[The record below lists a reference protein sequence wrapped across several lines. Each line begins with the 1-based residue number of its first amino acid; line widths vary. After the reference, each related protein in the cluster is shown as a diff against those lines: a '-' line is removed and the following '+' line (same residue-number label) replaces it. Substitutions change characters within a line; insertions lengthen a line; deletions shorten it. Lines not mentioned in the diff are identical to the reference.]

1 MMRGEITAGVAV
13 TDRRTSRFRAVARAG
28 ARAAAATVA
37 ATALAT
43 GAFVLPA
50 GAEPITTETKL
61 AEHTNPAVQVITTE
75 YQANVKLGRIEFSK
89 AGQQLILRAYVK
101 YLHRDFGAAGFVN
114 YIFDRAQ
121 RDPAYY
127 FKEAGSKRTQKLS
140 AQFVGSGFI
149 ASPDGYVVTARHVV
163 TPDSDVKKMFAQ
175 AGAANFAKADATA
188 LLKDF
193 AKFDLSTGAMKSIVR
208 TVNGFAQAKVH
219 VSLGKPKVAVRL
231 GVASATGQR
240 VGQNQPAEVVFRSDP
255 ALGADVA
262 VLRIRVDSKLPTV
275 ALGAG
280 SPQQGEEVYINA
292 FPAAATYLKDFS
304 KASQLLPTLSKGTIT
319 QLKNT
324 AGGTPI
330 LQTDANAMPGSSGG
344 AAFDENGQVIGMLV
358 AGATDAN
365 GSSAGQ
371 NYLMP
376 LDVIKDAL
384 SRSGADLTPSDTTV
398 IYDQALADFHDEYY
412 SKALAEFKQVQ
423 SLFPAHAYV
432 GGFIT
437 RAQTA
442 INQGKDKTPPPAEDS
457 GLRLSFGTPVIVIA
471 MAAVVIIGL
480 GVMVLLLVIRRR
492 PAKQSGPVAPGLGQ
506 AGPGQPGQG
515 QLGQGGQ
522 PPYPPQNP
530 YGPLPTGGGP
540 NGAGLG
546 TSQQQPMSMGA
557 PQSPYPAGAM
567 PSMGQP
573 AAGAAMGPIPPT
585 SPAVAMTPLAPLG
598 SPAPAGYPQPSPMDP
613 RQAATMSAPVAP
625 ANQQQAVDAPDV
637 FPGWE
642 PIDYVPSVPSSGS
655 GDRNS

>member
-1 MMRGEITAGVAV
+1 
-13 TDRRTSRFRAVARAG
+13 
-28 ARAAAATVA
+28 VA

-50 GAEPITTETKL
+50 EAAPITTETKL

-75 YQANVKLGRIEFSK
+75 YQASVKLGRIEFSK

-121 RDPAYY
+121 RDPAHY
-127 FKEAGSKRTQKLS
+127 FKESGAKRSQKLS

-219 VSLGKPKVAVRL
+219 VNLGKPKVAVRL

-262 VLRIRVDSKLPTV
+262 VLRIRVDGQLPTV
-275 ALGAG
+275 PLGSS

-304 KASQLLPTLSKGTIT
+304 KASQLQPTLSKGSIT
-319 QLKNT
+319 ALKNT
-324 AGGTPI
+324 SGGTPI

-358 AGATDAN
+358 AGAVDAN
-365 GSSAGQ
+365 GSGAGQ

-384 SRSGADLTPSDTTV
+384 TRSGASLAPSETAV

-412 SKALAEFKQVQ
+412 SKALGEFQQVKA
-423 SLFPAHAYV
+423 LFPAHAYV

-437 RAQTA
+437 KSQAA
-442 INQGKDKTPPPAEDS
+442 INQGQDKTPPPAEDS
-457 GLRLSFGTPVIVIA
+457 GFSFGTPLIVIGI
-471 MAAVVIIGL
+471 AAVVIIGL
-480 GVMVLLLVIRRR
+480 GVTVLLLVIRRR
-492 PAKQSGPVAPGLGQ
+492 PAKLANSGQGGPGQ

-522 PPYPPQNP
+522 PPYPPQQP
-530 YGPLPTGGGP
+530 YGPLPTGGAP
-540 NGAGLG
+540 NGATLG
-546 TSQQQPMSMGA
+546 FPPHQPLPTGA
-557 PQSPYPAGAM
+557 PQPQYPVAAM
-567 PSMGQP
+567 PPMGQP
-573 AAGAAMGPIPPT
+573 APAAAMGPIAPT
-585 SPAVAMTPLAPLG
+585 SPAVGMTPLAPL
-598 SPAPAGYPQPSPMDP
+598 SPPAPAGYPLQSPADP
-613 RQAATMSAPVAP
+613 QQAATMSSPIGSAT
-625 ANQQQAVDAPDV
+625 QQQPSDAPDV

-642 PIDYVPSVPSSGS
+642 PIDYVPSVPPSGS
-655 GDRNS
+655 GDRNG